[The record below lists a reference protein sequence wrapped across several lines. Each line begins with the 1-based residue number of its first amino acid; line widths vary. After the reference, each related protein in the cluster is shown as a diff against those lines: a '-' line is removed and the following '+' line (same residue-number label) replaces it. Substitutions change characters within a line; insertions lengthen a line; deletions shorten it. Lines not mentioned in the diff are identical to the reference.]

1 MKVGLVSSLFALVAL
16 ASVLVAKKI
25 RRNRR
30 KIPTIDANALSVD
43 ADDTSSNDSSRGEE
57 EEEESVDYERTMAQ
71 ITAYVEN
78 YVEMTDQQRRQLRQQ
93 QKSSLGIPPRPPC
106 TDRYR
111 SKLMGKGDFTP
122 ASRVVR

>member
-16 ASVLVAKKI
+16 ASLLVARKI

-30 KIPTIDANALSVD
+30 NIPTIDANALSVD
-43 ADDTSSNDSSRGEE
+43 ADDTNSNNSHGEE

-71 ITAYVEN
+71 ITAYVEK
-78 YVEMTDQQRRQLRQQ
+78 YVEMTDQQRRQQQ
-93 QKSSLGIPPRPPC
+93 QSSLGIPPRPPC

>member
-1 MKVGLVSSLFALVAL
+1 MKIGLVSSLFALVAL

-43 ADDTSSNDSSRGEE
+43 ADDTSSNDSRGEE

-78 YVEMTDQQRRQLRQQ
+78 YVEMTDQQRRKQQ
-93 QKSSLGIPPRPPC
+93 QQQSSLGIPPRPPC